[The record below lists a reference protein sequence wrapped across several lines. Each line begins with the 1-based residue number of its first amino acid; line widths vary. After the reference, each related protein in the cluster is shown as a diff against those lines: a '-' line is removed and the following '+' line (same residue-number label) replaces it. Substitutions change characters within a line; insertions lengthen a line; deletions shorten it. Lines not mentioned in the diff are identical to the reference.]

1 MISHVVLLIL
11 RPPGNAGFALHDVI
25 LPVVVGIAALIA
37 EFIVKVKGLPL

>member
-11 RPPGNAGFALHDVI
+11 RPAGNVGFALHDVI
-25 LPVVVGIAALIA
+25 DPTVVGIVALIA